1 MFFDFVS
8 SRTKFRLLSVIAI
21 LLMGLTRAASAS
33 DLVITGVFDGP
44 LSGGTPKAI
53 EVYVI
58 NNVTD
63 LSIYG
68 IGAANNGGGTDGQ
81 EFTFPAEGA
90 TAGTYLYIATE
101 TLQFEVFFGFEPD
114 YTSGAAS
121 INGDDA
127 IELFES
133 GAVVDVF
140 GDINTDGSG
149 TPWEYLDGWAYRLGG
164 TGPDGSTF
172 VLGSWT
178 FSGPN
183 ALDGETSNDTAAMP
197 FPLGSYGGGVVVE
210 SAPIVASTT
219 PSDGAGGIAL
229 DANIEI
235 NFSEAVDTTANTFTV
250 SCTVSG
256 DPTLTV
262 SGGPQSY
269 TLNPDTDFVNSE
281 NCTVTVVAMEV
292 TDVDS
297 DDPPDAME
305 VDYVFSF
312 DTANPAVPDTI
323 VINEIMQNPRAVS
336 DGNGEWFELFN
347 TTTED
352 IDIDLWTVADNDND
366 SFAINNGGPLVVPA
380 GGFLLFSNNADISTN
395 GGLHVDYEYS
405 GMFLSNGADELVLF
419 DNGLTEV
426 DRVEWDNGSTFPDPT
441 GASMALIDA
450 SADNNAGANWCE
462 AASTY
467 GDGDAGTPGQVN
479 DCGFRPVVNEVDY
492 DQPGADGGEFVE
504 IVNRGTETGNLSTVE
519 LVLVNGNSGAPYG
532 GGMLPDVELAPGEYF
547 VVCANSATVAV
558 CDSREFSSI
567 QNGAPDAVA
576 LSIDGVVV
584 DTVSYEGD
592 VVAPYTEGSGVGLS
606 DSGSSGQDFRG
617 ISRQPNGGDSNRN
630 NADFARACIT
640 PGAANTSIE
649 SGCTMTGP
657 VLEIFEIQGSG
668 ASTPYD
674 GQTLGSNDN
683 VVTVVGIDGFA
694 MQTPSVRSDLDVNTS
709 DGIYVFVG
717 GPPAVSVGDI
727 VDVSGEVR
735 EFFGFTEFAVGNTV
749 VVTGNGEIPEPVQMN
764 ATVPSPNPAA
774 PSCAI
779 EFECYE
785 GMLVE
790 ISDGSVT
797 GPNQTFGSDPIAEVH
812 ITAGPQRTF
821 REPGIE
827 APGIAGYPVWDGNP
841 EVFELDPNAL
851 GLDNQIIP
859 AGSSFSAKGVIGFEF
874 GGYELWPSELD
885 VTPAPLPAAVRLAEA
900 GELTVGSLNMF
911 RLFATESNYATRLTK
926 ISGYIRTVLNTPDI
940 LAVQEVGGLIELQDL
955 AARIAADDP
964 SINYT
969 AHLVEGNDIGGI
981 DVGFLTR
988 DAIQVDAMTQIGA
1001 DETFTNPSTGEENIL
1016 HDRPP
1021 LLLEGSLSMQ
1031 FGSYPIAVMV
1041 VHNRSLNSIETVR
1054 VRVKRLRQAESI
1066 AMKVQALQD
1075 ADPNVRLVV
1084 TGDFNAFEFT
1094 DGYVDAVAV
1103 ISGNF
1108 DPTQSLVCSEAVCM
1122 PDLVEPNLSNEV
1134 LNLPM
1139 TSRYSFNFRGNAQIL
1154 DHGLTTAMLSSEV
1167 RDAQYGRGN
1176 SDAASI
1182 LLNDD
1187 GSVDPNNLALRSSD
1201 HDGVVIFVAADEDAD
1216 GVPNDSDMCPATMLP
1231 EGVPSKSLGVNRF
1244 ADTDGDGIFN
1254 TTSPKG
1260 KGPKNSYDLGGTAG
1274 CSCEQIIEAQGLG
1287 QGHRKFGCS
1296 IGAMKNWVSLMAD

>member
-21 LLMGLTRAASAS
+21 LLMGLTRAASAQ
-33 DLVITGVFDGP
+33 LVITGVFDGP

-53 EVYVI
+53 EVYVFD
-58 NNVTD
+58 NVAD
-63 LSIYG
+63 LSNYG

-90 TAGTYLYIATE
+90 SAGTYLYIATE
-101 TLQFEVFFGFEPD
+101 TPQFEAFFGFAPD
-114 YTSGAAS
+114 YTSNAAS

-127 IELFES
+127 IELFEM
-133 GAVVDVF
+133 GVVVDVF
-140 GDINTDGSG
+140 GDIDVDGNG
-149 TPWEYLDGWAYRLGG
+149 TSWEYLDGWAYRVAG

-172 VLGSWT
+172 VLGNWT

-183 ALDGETSNDTAAMP
+183 AMDGETTNITAAMP

-229 DANIEI
+229 DANIDI
-235 NFSEAVDTTANTFTV
+235 DFSEAVITTENTFTV

-256 DPTLTV
+256 DPMFTV
-262 SGGPQSY
+262 SGGPQAY
-269 TLNPDTDFVNSE
+269 TLNPDTDFLNSE
-281 NCTVTVVAMEV
+281 TCTVTVVAIEV
-292 TDVDS
+292 TDAD
-297 DDPPDAME
+297 DIDPPDAME
-305 VDYVFSF
+305 LDYVFSF

-323 VINEIMQNPRAVS
+323 VVNEIMQNPRAVGDS
-336 DGNGEWFELFN
+336 NGEWFELFN

-352 IDIDLWTVADNDND
+352 IDIDLWTVADNDRD

-380 GGFLLFSNNADISTN
+380 GGFLLFSNNADMNTN
-395 GGLHVDYEYS
+395 GGLQVDYEYS

-426 DRVEWDNGSTFPDPT
+426 DRVEWDGGSTYPDPT
-441 GASMALIDA
+441 GASMALIDT
-450 SADNNAGANWCE
+450 SSDNNVGSNWCE

-467 GDGDAGTPGQVN
+467 GDGDAGTPGLVN
-479 DCGFRPVVNEVDY
+479 DCGFRLVVNEVDY
-492 DQPGADGGEFVE
+492 DQPGADTGEFVE
-504 IVNRGTETGNLSTVE
+504 ILNRGTEAGNLSTVE
-519 LVLVNGNSGAPYG
+519 LLLVNGNGGTPYKMIG
-532 GGMLPDVELAPGEYF
+532 LPAVELAPGEHF
-547 VVCANSATVAV
+547 VVCADAATVAV
-558 CDSREFSSI
+558 CDLVAISSI

-576 LSIDGVVV
+576 LSINGVVV

-592 VVAPYTEGSGVGLS
+592 VATPYTEGSGVGLS
-606 DSGSSGQDFRG
+606 DSGSSGQNYKG
-617 ISRQPNGGDSNRN
+617 ISRQPNGADSNRN
-630 NADFARACIT
+630 NVDFVRACIT

-649 SGCTMTGP
+649 SGCSMTGP

-683 VVTVVGIDGFA
+683 VVTAVGIDGFA
-694 MQTPSVRSDLDVNTS
+694 MQTPSVRSDLNVDTS
-709 DGIYVFVG
+709 DGIYVYVG
-717 GPPAVSVGDI
+717 GPPTVSVGDI

-735 EFFGFTEFAVGNTV
+735 EFFEFTEFAVGSTV
-749 VVTGNGEIPEPVQMN
+749 TVTGSGEIPEAVQMD
-764 ATVPSPNPAA
+764 ATVPSPDAAA

-790 ISDGSVT
+790 IRDGSVT
-797 GPNQTFGSDPIAEVH
+797 GPNQSFGVDPIAEVH

-821 REPGIE
+821 REPGIV

-851 GLDNQIIP
+851 GLDNKIIP
-859 AGSSFSAKGVIGFEF
+859 AGSSFSAKGIIGFEF

-885 VTPAPLPAAVRLAEA
+885 VTLAPLPSAVRLAEA

-940 LAVQEVGGLIELQDL
+940 LAVQEVGGLAELQDL
-955 AARIAADDP
+955 ALRITADDP

-969 AHLVEGNDIGGI
+969 AYLVEGNDIGGI
-981 DVGFLTR
+981 DVGFLTS
-988 DAIQVDAMTQIGA
+988 DAIQVDAITQIDA
-1001 DETFTNPSTGEENIL
+1001 DKTFTNPTTGNEDTL

-1075 ADPNVRLVV
+1075 ADSNVRLVV

-1108 DPTQSLVCSEAVCM
+1108 DPTQNLVCSEAVCM

-1176 SDAASI
+1176 SDAALT

-1187 GSVDPNNLALRSSD
+1187 GSVDSNNLALRASD

-1231 EGVPSKSLGVNRF
+1231 EGVPSERLGVNRF
-1244 ADTDGDGIFN
+1244 ADTDGDGIFD

-1260 KGPKNSYDLGGTAG
+1260 KGPKNSYDLGDTAG

-1287 QGHRKFGCS
+1287 NGHRKFGCS

>member
-8 SRTKFRLLSVIAI
+8 SRTKFRFISAIAVLL
-21 LLMGLTRAASAS
+21 LGLTRAASAE
-33 DLVITGVFDGP
+33 LVITGVFDGP

-53 EVYVI
+53 EIYV
-58 NNVTD
+58 VSDVVD

-81 EFTFPAEGA
+81 EFTFPTQGA
-90 TAGTYLYIATE
+90 SAGTYIYVSTE
-101 TLQFEVFFGFEPD
+101 IPQFEAFFGFVPD
-114 YTSGAAS
+114 FTSGAAS

-127 IELFES
+127 IELFEN
-133 GAVVDVF
+133 GVVVDVF
-140 GDINTDGSG
+140 GDIDVDGSG
-149 TPWEYLDGWAYRLGG
+149 TAWDYLDGWAYRLAGS
-164 TGPDGSTF
+164 GPDGSTF
-172 VLGSWT
+172 VIGNWT

-183 ALDGETSNDTAAMP
+183 AMDGQSTNDSATTP
-197 FPLGSYGGGVVVE
+197 FPLGTYGGGIVVE
-210 SAPIVASTT
+210 SSPIVASTT
-219 PSDGAGGIAL
+219 PSDGAGGVAL
-229 DANIEI
+229 DANISI
-235 NFSEAVDTTANTFTV
+235 NFSEAVNTTADTFAI
-250 SCTVSG
+250 SCTVSSVPG
-256 DPTLTV
+256 FVV
-262 SGGPQSY
+262 SGGPQAY
-269 TLNPDTDFVNSE
+269 TLNPDSDLVNSE
-281 NCTVTVVAMEV
+281 TCTVTVVAMEV

-297 DDPPDAME
+297 DDPPDNMAA
-305 VDYVFSF
+305 DYVFSF
-312 DTANPAVPDTI
+312 DTANPTVPDTI
-323 VINEIMQNPRAVS
+323 VVNEIMQNPSAVS

-352 IDIDLWTVADNDND
+352 IDIDLWTVADNDRD
-366 SFAINNGGPLVVPA
+366 SFAINNGGPLVIPA
-380 GGFLLFSNNADISTN
+380 GGFLVFSNNADMSTN
-395 GGLHVDYEYS
+395 GGLQVDYEYS

-419 DNGLTEV
+419 NNGLTEV
-426 DRVEWDNGSTFPDPT
+426 DRVEWDGGSTYPDPT

-450 SADNNAGANWCE
+450 SSDNNVGSNWCE

-467 GDGDAGTPGQVN
+467 GAGDSGTPGQVN

-492 DQPGADGGEFVE
+492 DQPSSDTAEFVE
-504 IVNRGTETGNLSTVE
+504 ILNRGTEVGNLSTVE
-519 LVLVNGNSGAPYG
+519 LLLVNGRGGAPYATIG
-532 GGMLPDVELAPGEYF
+532 LLPVDLAPGEHF
-547 VVCANSATVAV
+547 VVCKDAATVAV
-558 CDSREFSSI
+558 CDQVAISSI

-576 LSIDGVVV
+576 LRIDGVVV

-592 VVAPYTEGSGVGLS
+592 VAAPYTEGSGAGLS
-606 DSGSSGQDFRG
+606 DSGSSGQDYRG
-617 ISRQPNGGDSNRN
+617 ISRLPNGGDSNRN
-630 NADFARACIT
+630 NVDFARSCIT
-640 PGAANTSIE
+640 PGSSNTTIE
-649 SGCTMTGP
+649 RGCTMTGP

-668 ASTPYD
+668 ESSPYD

-683 VVTVVGIDGFA
+683 VVTAVGIDGFA
-694 MQTPSVRSDLDVNTS
+694 MQTPSARSDLDVNTS

-717 GPPAVSVGDI
+717 GPPAVAVGDT
-727 VDVSGEVR
+727 VNVSGEVR
-735 EFFGFTEFAVGNTV
+735 EYFGFTEFAVGSTV
-749 VVTGNGEIPEPVQMN
+749 SVTGTNAIPQAVQMN
-764 ATVPSPNPAA
+764 ATVPSPDPAA

-790 ISDGSVT
+790 ISNGSVT
-797 GPNQTFGSDPIAEVH
+797 GPNQTFGTDPIAEVH
-812 ITAGPQRTF
+812 ITASPQRTF

-841 EVFELDPNAL
+841 EVFELDPDAL
-851 GLDNQIIP
+851 GLDNEIIP
-859 AGSSFSAKGVIGFEF
+859 AGSSFSAKGIIAFEF

-885 VTPAPLPAAVRLAEA
+885 VTPAPLPSAVRHPES

-911 RLFATESNYATRLTK
+911 RLFATENNYATRLTK

-940 LAVQEVGGLIELQDL
+940 LAVQEVGGLSELQDL
-955 AARIAADDP
+955 AARISADDA

-988 DAIQVDAMTQIGA
+988 DAIQVDAITQLGA
-1001 DETFTNPSTGEENIL
+1001 AETFTNPSTGVEDIL

-1021 LLLEGSLSMQ
+1021 LLLEGNLQMQ
-1031 FGSYPIAVMV
+1031 FGSYPIAVMN

-1108 DPTQSLVCSEAVCM
+1108 DPTQNLVCSETVCM

-1176 SDAASI
+1176 ADAASI
-1182 LLNDD
+1182 LLDDD
-1187 GSVDPNNLALRSSD
+1187 GTVDPNNLALRSSD

-1216 GVPNDSDMCPATMLP
+1216 GVPNDADMCPATMLP
-1231 EGVPSKSLGVNRF
+1231 EGIPSERLGVNRF
-1244 ADTDGDGIFN
+1244 ADTDGDGIFD
-1254 TTSPKG
+1254 TTSSKG
-1260 KGPKNSYDLGGTAG
+1260 KGPKDSYDLGDTAG

-1287 QGHRKFGCS
+1287 NGHLKFGCS